1 MEKDYFKTKTQ
12 ACGLYTDLIKIVKFN
27 IRHVLRDD
35 ENLQPRVLQ
44 EEFDEAL
51 GAERVVHEQPVLLIS
66 PEIQR
71 PLCSEKYYSWL
82 NRILFWPF
90 LLLFRSFFHFSNGKT
105 FSIAGDRTKGSS
117 NLKCIESSLL

>member
-90 LLLFRSFFHFSNGKT
+90 LLLFRSFFHFSN
-105 FSIAGDRTKGSS
+105 
-117 NLKCIESSLL
+117 